1 MEENKRILVFNV
13 NWIGDVLFSTA
24 ALRNIRYNYPQG
36 YLACIIPQRCYP
48 VLKDNPHLNEIITF
62 DEKDKG
68 LFAIVGFIRLIK
80 EKHFD
85 TAILLHG
92 SFTRALICK
101 IAGIPELIGY
111 NTKKRGFLLT
121 REIAPPDKD
130 KLHRIDYYLNIIKQV
145 GLKVRDRYLEF
156 FVGREEERFV
166 EDFLNKHR
174 ISQADF
180 LIGINPGGNW
190 LPKRWPKENWVKLV
204 DLLRIR
210 QGVKVVIT
218 GGKEDLLLAE
228 EITLVAKIKPLVT
241 CGIFNLKQSAALF
254 KRLNLFISADSG
266 PMHIANAVGTKK
278 IIALFGPT
286 DVSVTGPYP
295 CDNVIVIKK
304 DVGCKIP
311 CYAVDC
317 QDNRCMKEITAE
329 EVMEKL
335 ELFVNVEEQ
344 LR

>member
-1 MEENKRILVFNV
+1 MEGNNRILVFNV
-13 NWIGDVLFSTA
+13 NWLGDVLFSTA
-24 ALRNIRYNYPQG
+24 ALRNIRYNYPKG
-36 YLACIIPQRCYP
+36 YIACIIPKRCYP

-68 LFAIVGFIRLIK
+68 VFSLIGFIRLIK
-80 EKHFD
+80 RKHFD

-101 IAGIPELIGY
+101 IAGIPELVGY

-121 REIAPPDKD
+121 RKITPPHRD
-130 KLHRIDYYLNIIKQV
+130 KLHRIDYYLNIIKQA

-156 FVGREEERFV
+156 FVGREEEKFV
-166 EDFLNKHR
+166 EDFLNKHP

-190 LPKRWPKENWVKLV
+190 LPKRWPKENWIKLV
-204 DLLRIR
+204 DLLMVK
-210 QGVKVVIT
+210 QGVRVIIT
-218 GGKEDLLLAE
+218 GGREDLLLGE
-228 EITLVAKIKPLVT
+228 EITAVLKIKPLVT
-241 CGIFNLKQSAALF
+241 CGIFNLEQSAALF

-286 DVSVTGPYP
+286 DASVTGPYP
-295 CDNVIVIKK
+295 CDNVMVIKK
-304 DVGCKIP
+304 DVGCRIP
-311 CYAVDC
+311 CYVVDC
-317 QDNRCMKEITAE
+317 QDNRCMKEITVE
-329 EVMEKL
+329 EVMEKI
-335 ELFVNVEEQ
+335 
-344 LR
+344 